1 MAKVVSGDRSR
12 KEISRI
18 HKKISGSSFNLSWS
32 SSENTPCRLYS
43 DNISRLRSSS
53 SARFADRFNCSPTE
67 SSEISGNNRCET
79 AILPKPFLEQR
90 PGDTVL
96 ANLNQLLL
104 SGGVIYLKTPGH
116 NTLSSQDFQKEVE
129 RKTGWIF
136 IGTFPAEEI
145 LAGQRGFVNMFEK

>member
-1 MAKVVSGDRSR
+1 
-12 KEISRI
+12 
-18 HKKISGSSFNLSWS
+18 
-32 SSENTPCRLYS
+32 
-43 DNISRLRSSS
+43 
-53 SARFADRFNCSPTE
+53 
-67 SSEISGNNRCET
+67 
-79 AILPKPFLEQR
+79 
-90 PGDTVL
+90 
-96 ANLNQLLL
+96 L